1 MICRNGD
8 CIPEHEKCDGKKD
21 CVDESDEI
29 GCQDNA
35 DARSD
40 ANEGRSNSKC
50 LYIFLLFLM
59 VLSGKLLLI

>member
-8 CIPEHEKCDGKKD
+8 CISELEKCDGKTD
-21 CVDESDEI
+21 CMDESDEI

-40 ANEGRSNSKC
+40 ANEARSNSKC
-50 LYIFLLFLM
+50 LYIFLFLI
-59 VLSGKLLLI
+59 VLSGKLLLV